1 MESRKILI
9 IVILVFSVLLTS
21 FSFYIYQVIKTP
33 NVLVER
39 QDKYIYIPS
48 GASFKNVQDS
58 LYNGQYVHD
67 LVAFSV
73 IAKFLKYDQQVKPGV
88 YLLRSNMSNLDA
100 VRLLKSG
107 EQSPI
112 NLTFNNV
119 RLKEELA
126 EKLTRNLELTK
137 KEFEEHLKD
146 PETAKKYGF
155 NEYNFLAM
163 FIPNTYEVYWNI
175 SAEQLTDRMHAEY
188 KRFWNE
194 ERIQKAK
201 NLYLTPEEVTTL
213 ASIVLAE
220 SIKID
225 EGPVIAGVYLNR
237 LERNMPLQ
245 ADPTLVYAAGDFSIK
260 RVLNVHKEIDSPY
273 NTYKYQGLPPGPINL
288 PSITAI
294 EAVLHAKD
302 HKYLYFCAK
311 DDFSGYHA
319 FATNLADHMKNARR
333 YQQALNRAK
342 LYK

>member
-1 MESRKILI
+1 MKSRKVLI

-21 FSFYIYQVIKTP
+21 FSFYVYQIIKTP
-33 NVLVER
+33 NILVER
-39 QDKYIYIPS
+39 QDKYLYIPT
-48 GASFKNVQDS
+48 GATFKNVQDS
-58 LYNGQYVHD
+58 LYHGQYVHD

-73 IAKFLKYDQQVKPGV
+73 IAKFLKYDQQIKPGV
-88 YLLRSNMSNLDA
+88 YLLKSNMSNLEA

-126 EKLTRNLELTK
+126 EKLSRNIELTK
-137 KEFEEHLKD
+137 EELEEHLKD
-146 PETAKKYGF
+146 PATAEKYGF
-155 NEYNFLAM
+155 NEYNFIAM
-163 FIPNTYEVYWNI
+163 FIPNTYQVYWNI

-188 KRFWNE
+188 KKFWNE
-194 ERIQKAK
+194 ERLQKAK
-201 NLYLTPEEVTTL
+201 NLNLTPEEVTTL
-213 ASIVLAE
+213 ASIVMAE

-237 LERNMPLQ
+237 LERGMPLQ

-294 EAVLHAKD
+294 EAALNPKD
-302 HKYLYFCAK
+302 HKYIYFCAK
-311 DDFSGYHA
+311 DDFLGYHA
-319 FATNLADHMKNARR
+319 FATNLNDHIKNARR

-342 LYK
+342 LFK

>member
-1 MESRKILI
+1 MKSRKILI

-21 FSFYIYQVIKTP
+21 FSFYVYQIIKTP

-39 QDKYIYIPS
+39 QDKYLYIPT
-48 GASFKNVQDS
+48 GATFKTVQDS

-88 YLLRSNMSNLDA
+88 YLLKSDMSNLEA

-107 EQSPI
+107 EQSPV
-112 NLTFNNV
+112 NLTFNNI

-126 EKLTRNLELTK
+126 EKLSRNIELTK
-137 KEFEEHLKD
+137 EELEEHLKD
-146 PETAKKYGF
+146 PATAEKYGF
-155 NEYNFLAM
+155 NEYNFIAM
-163 FIPNTYEVYWNI
+163 FIPNTYQVYWNI

-194 ERIQKAK
+194 ERLQKAK
-201 NLYLTPEEVTTL
+201 DLNLTPEEVTTL
-213 ASIVLAE
+213 ASIVMAE

-237 LERNMPLQ
+237 LENGMPLQ
-245 ADPTLVYAAGDFSIK
+245 ADPTLVYATGDFTIK

-273 NTYKYQGLPPGPINL
+273 NTYKNKGLPPGPINL
-288 PSITAI
+288 PSIAAI
-294 EAVLHAKD
+294 EAALNPKD

-319 FATNLADHMKNARR
+319 FATNLSDHMKNARR

-342 LYK
+342 LFK